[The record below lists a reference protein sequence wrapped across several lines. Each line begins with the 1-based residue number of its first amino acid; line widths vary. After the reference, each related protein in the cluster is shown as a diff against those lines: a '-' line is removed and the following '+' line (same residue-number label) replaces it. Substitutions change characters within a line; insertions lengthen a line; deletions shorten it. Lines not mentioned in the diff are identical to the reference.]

1 MKTCLSILF
10 LICSI
15 QAHSSVFKIATGEFI
30 PYVGQHIPNNGIS
43 TMIVKAV
50 FKEMKQE
57 YSLEFVPWKRVLLGM
72 ENSNYSGSY
81 PWNIN
86 KERLNKYYFS
96 HSINEYRSF
105 VFFKKGNGFDTK
117 KSLTG
122 KKICIPDGWD
132 QAIYKKIIL
141 ELKMQIISPVNVES
155 CFNMLALQRVDVI
168 FMNELVGK
176 ALVDKVFGEKSPVV
190 GVEKKYLPIRNNF
203 HFIVSKKYP
212 NGDVFI
218 EKFNKALKKIK
229 TNGVY
234 DSILSTKSSYEL
246 YNRLGSL

>member
-1 MKTCLSILF
+1 MKVCLSIIF
-10 LICSI
+10 LIFSI

-43 TMIVKAV
+43 TMIVKAI

-72 ENSNYSGSY
+72 ENTNYSGSY

-86 KERLNKYYFS
+86 NERLEKYYFS
-96 HSINEYRSF
+96 HPINEYRTFIFS
-105 VFFKKGNGFDTK
+105 KKSNKFDTK
-117 KSLTG
+117 KSLIG

-141 ELKMQIISPVNVES
+141 ELKMQIITPVNVES

-168 FMNELVGK
+168 FMNELVGR
-176 ALVDKVFGEKSPVV
+176 AIVDKVFGKNSPIVAT
-190 GVEKKYLPIRNNF
+190 EKKFLRIRGNF
-203 HFIVSKKYP
+203 HFIVSKKYS

-218 EKFNKALKKIK
+218 KKFNRALKKIK
-229 TNGVY
+229 SNGLY
-234 DSILSTKSSYEL
+234 DSIISTRSSYDF

>member
-1 MKTCLSILF
+1 MKACLSILF

-15 QAHSSVFKIATGEFI
+15 HAHSSVFKIATGEFI

-72 ENSNYSGSY
+72 GNTKYSGSY
-81 PWNIN
+81 PWNKN
-86 KERLNKYYFS
+86 DERLNKYYFS
-96 HSINEYRSF
+96 HPINEYRTF
-105 VFFKKGNGFDTK
+105 VFSKKGNEFDTK
-117 KSLTG
+117 KSLIG

-141 ELKMQIISPVNVES
+141 ELKMQIITPVNVES

-168 FMNELVGK
+168 FMNELVGR
-176 ALVDKVFGEKSPVV
+176 ALVDKVFGEKSPLV
-190 GVEKKYLPIRNNF
+190 GAEKKYLQMRNNF

-218 EKFNKALKKIK
+218 KNFNRALNKIK
-229 TNGVY
+229 NNGVY
-234 DSILSTKSSYEL
+234 DSILSTKSSYGF